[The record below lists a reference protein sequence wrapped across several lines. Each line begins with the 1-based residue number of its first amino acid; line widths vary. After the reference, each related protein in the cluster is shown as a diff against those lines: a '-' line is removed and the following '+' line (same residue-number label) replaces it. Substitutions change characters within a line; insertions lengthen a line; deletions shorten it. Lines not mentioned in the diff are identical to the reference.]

1 MKKGNEMSA
10 APYFEAYLQQVVVS
24 KANEQYKRAME
35 YLVGHRERVID
46 EFVVAFQRLCQG
58 IKQKQEHNPDIQV
71 AYIQYSLMFS
81 HVLMKQVPYRLEAF
95 DRDYYLGEMISSSD
109 YNPVWLFDPLYTF
122 YEEIRREAQKY
133 ILKVSPIQ
141 VERIWLIELKKYEEI
156 VKFLAKEAITT
167 IVDTEEYASLPY
179 GEDVQFRIG
188 EYRGTTDI
196 LFIKNAS
203 NDELWR
209 QFCELFSD

>member
-1 MKKGNEMSA
+1 MST
-10 APYFEAYLQQVVVS
+10 APYFEVFLQQVVVS

-35 YLVGHRERVID
+35 YLVGHRELVIN
-46 EFVVAFQRLCQG
+46 EFVVAFQCLYQG
-58 IKQKQEHNPDIQV
+58 IKQQQERNPDIQV

-81 HVLMKQVPYRLEAF
+81 RVLLKQAPYQLEAF
-95 DRDYYLGEMISSSD
+95 DRDYYLGELISTSV
-109 YNPVWLFDPLYTF
+109 YNPVWLFEPLYTF

-133 ILKVSPIQ
+133 ILKVTPIQ
-141 VERIWLIELKKYEEI
+141 VEQILLIELKKYEAI
-156 VKFLAKEAITT
+156 FKFLAKEAITA
-167 IVDTEEYASLPY
+167 IVDTDEYASLPY

-188 EYRGTTDI
+188 EFRGTTDI